1 MKTQTFTPNSIKKNK
16 RKLLKEKCIYKI
28 FIVIFKP
35 DENEIDNCV
44 YNVLLLYLVIY
55 NYLSFKKR
63 IYRCN

>member
-1 MKTQTFTPNSIKKNK
+1 MY
-16 RKLLKEKCIYKI
+16 IYKI

-44 YNVLLLYLVIY
+44 YNVLLFYLVIY
-55 NYLSFKKR
+55 NYLSFQKR